1 MRRRTGAVEASGNRI
16 LSLTV
21 RFSPDH
27 VMTPEPLLTASF
39 LSNAYLRGL
48 RALA

>member
-1 MRRRTGAVEASGNRI
+1 MRRHTGAVEASGNRI

-27 VMTPEPLLTASF
+27 VMSPEPLLTASF